1 MERRDKMDVEA
12 SVRDFLRESVVVR
25 QEDAEV
31 SADQS
36 LLDSGILDSASI
48 LELVS
53 FLEGRFN
60 FVISDEELLPE
71 NFETINAMVALV
83 AAKGGRSAAGEA
95 AS

>member
-1 MERRDKMDVEA
+1 MDVER
-12 SVRDFLRESVVVR
+12 SVREFLKDNVVVR
-25 QEDAEV
+25 QNDAEI

-53 FLEGRFN
+53 FLEGRFD
-60 FVISDEELLPE
+60 FVIADDELLPE
-71 NFETINAMVALV
+71 NFETINAIVALV
-83 AAKGGRSAAGEA
+83 DAKGGSGPGGDA

>member
-1 MERRDKMDVEA
+1 MDVER
-12 SVRDFLRESVVVR
+12 SVREFLKDNVVVR
-25 QEDAEV
+25 QSDAEI

-53 FLEGRFN
+53 FLESRFDL
-60 FVISDEELLPE
+60 VIADEELLPE
-71 NFETINAMVALV
+71 NFETINAIVALV
-83 AAKGGRSAAGEA
+83 EAKAGSTSGGDA